1 MVYLGS
7 FSRGEIR
14 KGNKGKKKRRN
25 KGGKRGKEEKKLWWA
40 KERGSKKD
48 DFVVRFWKALQIVLG
63 KAVKFD

>member
-14 KGNKGKKKRRN
+14 KGNKGKKKRRK

-40 KERGSKKD
+40 KKGEAKKMI
-48 DFVVRFWKALQIVLG
+48 LS
-63 KAVKFD
+63 